1 MENLLYY
8 LKSDFELMLQLK
20 GDIAMYEER
29 MLHHINMCDKRN
41 FKPEL
46 ASKIKIKISE
56 KQDILFGLK
65 DKWGL
70 K

>member
-8 LKSDFELMLQLK
+8 LKSDFELMLNLTSE
-20 GDIAMYEER
+20 IAMYQEK
-29 MLHHINMCDKRN
+29 MLHHIDMCDKRN

-46 ASKIKIKISE
+46 ADNIKIKISE
-56 KQDILFGLK
+56 KQNILYNLK
-65 DKWGL
+65 NKWGL